1 VFLADGSMIPNWSI
15 EASHIKALELV
26 EAKGAQEL
34 APPVA
39 VVQAEFVDPAILSVL
54 GKSTACV

>member
-39 VVQAEFVDPAILSVL
+39 VAQAEFIDPAILSVKKKCSPC
-54 GKSTACV
+54 G